1 MGTLQD
7 MVVKPW
13 NVSMDDG
20 DAPSLFDIMY
30 EVARRLDALA
40 MPTDAARGSIAE
52 FCSEFDL
59 MREHLTDEQLAN
71 VLARYGYVPK
81 WALSDCEAER
91 DGAIKR
97 AEYAEA
103 ERDSLKAQNKK
114 LSEAFDRMCAHVA
127 DLEDE
132 VEGRTEGVEEEAA
145 KPEPITFHMMWK
157 DFLTYAPM
165 HKDKWKESLWRGRP
179 LTELSRDEL
188 MDAWVELAQM
198 CLPH

>member
-20 DAPSLFDIMY
+20 DAPSLFDI
-30 EVARRLDALA
+30 
-40 MPTDAARGSIAE
+40 
-52 FCSEFDL
+52 
-59 MREHLTDEQLAN
+59 
-71 VLARYGYVPK
+71 
-81 WALSDCEAER
+81 
-91 DGAIKR
+91 
-97 AEYAEA
+97 
-103 ERDSLKAQNKK
+103 
-114 LSEAFDRMCAHVA
+114 
-127 DLEDE
+127 
-132 VEGRTEGVEEEAA
+132 
-145 KPEPITFHMMWK
+145 
-157 DFLTYAPM
+157 TYAPM